1 MNEARNETRHTND
14 GVKIRRA
21 KTSIRWRRT
30 GKIWKHFMQT
40 TLALRTSLAVFPHQ
54 GGEYQGAACRENKE
68 RRGKANIEKRE
79 KRERSGTVR
88 VGEGSAGGGRVDG
101 VEGRKTVK
109 MRRFDELKR
118 A

>member
-1 MNEARNETRHTND
+1 MD
-14 GVKIRRA
+14 
-21 KTSIRWRRT
+21 
-30 GKIWKHFMQT
+30 
-40 TLALRTSLAVFPHQ
+40 
-54 GGEYQGAACRENKE
+54 
-68 RRGKANIEKRE
+68 KRE
-79 KRERSGTVR
+79 KREGSGTVR